1 MRIKLYFV
9 TLVVI
14 ALTALTVGAQSNTFT
29 YQGRLTDNNLA
40 AVGTYEMQFR
50 VFDAAV
56 AGNQLPVGTPVTLN
70 FTVAGTNPVTV
81 SNGAFTVQLNFGNGV
96 FTGADRWLDISVRKP
111 SDPPGFTLLTPR
123 QPITSSPYS
132 IKTLNANAADS
143 LSSACVLCI
152 TDAQI
157 SGIDAGKVTGVVGIA
172 NGGTGSST
180 QNFVDLTTPQTI
192 TGAKIMSN
200 TSNVFTGSGAG
211 LTNISPTNISPG
223 TASIN
228 IAGIAAA
235 PAVVT
240 TGATPSVAGRT
251 MLTLNYASPTEI
263 TDLTGGVD
271 GQCVVLLSLNNNISF
286 TNGGNFR
293 LTNRFT
299 QTNNYISNRLFPDS
313 TLTVCRSSASGGPLW
328 YEAARAINS
337 IVTNVVASASGG
349 TGTGTV
355 TSSPAGINC
364 PTGGGTGCVAPFG
377 PSEVVTLTA
386 IASPGS
392 TFTGWS
398 GGCSGTGTC
407 VPPPGGGFFQATF
420 TLITFPLSVT
430 KTAGGSVTS
439 SPAGIN
445 CGGDCNET
453 YAQNTVVT
461 LTRQTDAGASF
472 LGWGGACS
480 AAGTALTCD
489 VTMDAAKS
497 VSATFGLIVN
507 VSKAGAGS
515 GTVTS
520 TPGGINCGAN
530 CSAFFAGDSTPTL
543 TATPN
548 AGSVFTGWSG
558 SCSGTGTC
566 NLSMNGQKNVT
577 ATFAPQQ
584 FTLSVAKAGTGS
596 GTVTSSPTG
605 INCGADCT
613 EAYNNGTSVVLTA
626 APNAGS
632 TFAGWSGGGCS
643 GTGTCTTTVTAAT
656 TVTATFDPAVPN
668 WGITVSSMDFG
679 TTTVGTPVF
688 RTFSVGND
696 GASVIFS
703 PTVSITGV
711 DASEFQLFSTTC
723 ASSWPNGYGCTMQ
736 VRFLPTSN
744 GAKSASFQLSS
755 TPGNTVASSMTGV
768 GN

>member
-96 FTGADRWLDISVRKP
+96 FTGADRWLEISVRKP

-192 TGAKIMSN
+192 TGAKIMSSA
-200 TSNVFTGSGAG
+200 TNVFTGSGAG

-240 TGATPSVAGRT
+240 SGATPSVANRT
-251 MLTLNYASPTEI
+251 MVTLDYATPTEI

-271 GQCVVLLSLNNNISF
+271 GQCVVLLSLNNSISF
-286 TNGGNFR
+286 TNGVNFR

-299 QTNNYISNRLFPDS
+299 QGNNYISNRLFTDS
-313 TLTVCRSSASGGPLW
+313 TLTVCRSSASGGPIW
-328 YEAARAINS
+328 YETTRAINS
-337 IVTNVVASASGG
+337 VVNFLLVSMSGNG
-349 TGTGTV
+349 AGTV

-364 PTGGGTGCVAPFG
+364 VTGVVQCVAPFALG
-377 PSEVVTLTA
+377 EVATLTA
-386 IASPGS
+386 TASPGS

-398 GGCSGTGTC
+398 GSCSGTGTC
-407 VPPPGGGFFQATF
+407 VIAVNQNMGVTATF
-420 TLITFPLSVT
+420 TLITFPLQVT

-445 CGGDCNET
+445 CGGDCNEN
-453 YAQNTVVT
+453 YPENTVVT

-497 VSATFGLIVN
+497 VSATFGLVVN
-507 VSKAGAGS
+507 VTKTGAGG

-520 TPGGINCGAN
+520 SPGGINCGAN
-530 CSAFFAGDSTPTL
+530 CSAFFTGDSTPTL

-744 GAKSASFQLSS
+744 GAKSASFHYSS
-755 TPGNTVASSMTGV
+755 TPGNTVAYR
-768 GN
+768 